1 MKDKAARPGRA
12 WPAPEMAE
20 NRGADTIVDL
30 VAERRTNGTA
40 VLRRTVA
47 AEADLVVAVAMAER
61 FIKSEVVQKRRT
73 VAFEFALAD
82 GAGCA
87 YRPRKMPVTVTV
99 S

>member
-61 FIKSEVVQKRRT
+61 FI
-73 VAFEFALAD
+73 
-82 GAGCA
+82 
-87 YRPRKMPVTVTV
+87 
-99 S
+99 